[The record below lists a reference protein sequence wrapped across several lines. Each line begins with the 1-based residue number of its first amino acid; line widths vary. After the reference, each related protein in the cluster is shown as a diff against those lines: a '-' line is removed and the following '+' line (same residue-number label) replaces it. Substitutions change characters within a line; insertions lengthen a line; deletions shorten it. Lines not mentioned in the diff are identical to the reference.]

1 MNRTFF
7 NYFISFG
14 SDRAPGNSI
23 DWVYDSLDVPLT
35 YTIELRGRFPTEA
48 EVPTDQIIPNAL
60 EIIDGL
66 VAMTKEAKALNYL

>member
-1 MNRTFF
+1 MVFNVFF
-7 NYFISFG
+7 CL
-14 SDRAPGNSI
+14 DRAPGNSI

-35 YTIELRGRFPTEA
+35 YTIELRGRFPNEPD
-48 EVPTDQIIPNAL
+48 VPTDQIVPNAL

>member
-1 MNRTFF
+1 MSWVILSFF
-7 NYFISFG
+7 FA

-23 DWVYDSLDVPLT
+23 DWVYEKLNVPLA
-35 YTIELRGRFPTEA
+35 YTIELRGRFPSEPD
-48 EVPTDQIIPNAL
+48 VPTDQIIPNAL